1 MTGSFGR
8 WYRGVPVPSPSML
21 HPMEGTPPM
30 PEFAVCAI
38 RYASGLPL
46 AVVYDDI
53 TCDNTGAV
61 SGTRYWNHAKEG
73 WESGP
78 LDPTKHVLPLQRL
91 APAGPYAAS
100 YALFLAVKPF
110 QTESATAT
118 VFNVDAAGALTEV
131 YDHLPRTQALIQAGR
146 L

>member
-1 MTGSFGR
+1 
-8 WYRGVPVPSPSML
+8 
-21 HPMEGTPPM
+21 M
-30 PEFAVCAI
+30 PEFATCAI

-46 AVVYDDI
+46 AVVYDDV

-61 SGTRYWNHAKEG
+61 ISTRYWNHALEAF
-73 WESGP
+73 ESGP
-78 LDPTKHVLPLQRL
+78 LDPAKHVLPLQRL
-91 APAGPYAAS
+91 AATGPYAGS

-110 QTESATAT
+110 QTESACAV
-118 VFNVDAAGALTEV
+118 VFYIDAAGALTEV